1 MEKSDMNLES
11 NEVNENNPASENK
24 KKNYFQ
30 MIMIG
35 VLILIPVVFLIIF
48 FAGKDKPAAD
58 QQSVTTQTTQTSQTT
73 QTQVTPEQHL
83 VNALKVAKTDTSEAA
98 LADLGLAYIDNEMYK
113 ESIETLKKVI
123 VINPKNSLALNNLGF
138 AYGCIKDWN
147 NGIKYCQMALKLDP
161 SFQLAKN
168 NLNWMQDE
176 KQKAGN

>member
-1 MEKSDMNLES
+1 MEKSDMNPET
-11 NEVNENNPASENK
+11 NEVNENSPASENK

-35 VLILIPVVFLIIF
+35 VLILIPVVFLIVLF
-48 FAGKDKPAAD
+48 TSKDEPKAD
-58 QQSVTTQTTQTSQTT
+58 QQTTTTQTTQTTENTQTT
-73 QTQVTPEQHL
+73 VTPEQHL
-83 VNALKVAKTDTSEAA
+83 VNALKVTKTDSSEAA

-123 VINPKNSLALNNLGF
+123 AINPNNSLALNNLGF
-138 AYGCIKDWN
+138 AYGCVKDWN
-147 NGIKYCQMALKLDP
+147 NGIKYCQMAVKLDP
-161 SFQLAKN
+161 GFQLAKN